1 MSHYSRHTIAAGPL
15 VWLAILATTSL
26 LLVVFQQVLWL
37 VVPFLLALVI
47 YYTLLPWQGRLVLAG
62 VSVERAAAIV
72 AGVAFSAMGGALA
85 LAAPWI
91 ANHAVSWQDWM
102 AHYMEGGIRFIVHAL
117 GRLERSTDLLAHAHW
132 SEEVRKGIRNF
143 SSTFVNRYLATALVN
158 VAAWLPSLLLAPFM
172 AFFFLRDGRRLKKF
186 IVKSVP
192 NAFFER
198 TLSLLD
204 ELDRTARLYFQGLL
218 KLTALDASALVIGL
232 WLLGMSTPLLLGVV
246 TAVLAWVPYV
256 GSIIG
261 CALVVLV
268 AATDFP
274 GNPGMAYGTIAL
286 FLFVR
291 MLDDFFFMPLT
302 IGRSLHLH
310 PLLTVLMIFVGG
322 AVAGVAGLMLV
333 LPLLGV
339 VMVLGETLGQILNDP
354 RLRARHA
361 YARKLRH
368 AAVTA
373 DLK

>member
-91 ANHAVSWQDWM
+91 ANHAVSWQDWV
-102 AHYMEGGIRFIVHAL
+102 AHYLEGGIRFIVHAL

-158 VAAWLPSLLLAPFM
+158 LAAWLPSLLLAPFM

-218 KLTALDASALVIGL
+218 KLTALDASALGIGL

>member
-1 MSHYSRHTIAAGPL
+1 M

-91 ANHAVSWQDWM
+91 ANHAVSWQDWV
-102 AHYMEGGIRFIVHAL
+102 AHYLEGGIRFIVHAL

-158 VAAWLPSLLLAPFM
+158 LAAWLPSLLLAPFM

-218 KLTALDASALVIGL
+218 KLTALDASALGIGL

>member
-1 MSHYSRHTIAAGPL
+1 VSHYSRHTIAAGPL

-91 ANHAVSWQDWM
+91 ANHAVSWQDWV
-102 AHYMEGGIRFIVHAL
+102 AHYLEGGIRFIVHAL

-158 VAAWLPSLLLAPFM
+158 LAAWLPSLLLAPFM

-218 KLTALDASALVIGL
+218 RLTALDASALGIGL